1 MKKMRFAQK
10 TCALTACVMLMFS
23 CTKDEIVES
32 PTEEK
37 SSNTSQR
44 IDNTWTV
51 QVNGTGNNPFDIFVR
66 YRYEI
71 LSDGNV
77 FMRVSPDDKPFGG
90 RQRTELR
97 GNGEWNIGSNHTMS
111 VTLKINELASDT
123 RVVIGQIFSADS
135 NGDFMQV
142 FIDQGV
148 LKARG
153 GGQGTITLRTGI
165 KSGSTISF
173 IMKTNSGTTTVTSNK
188 KTLTSTDGAT
198 NCYFKTG
205 LYLLKNASGS
215 GVSPG
220 AAATFTRLEK
230 S

>member
-1 MKKMRFAQK
+1 MKFVKS
-10 TCALTACVMLMFS
+10 TCAITLCAMLMLS
-23 CTKDEIVES
+23 CTKDEVTESPIVE
-32 PTEEK
+32 K
-37 SSNTSQR
+37 STNTSQR

-51 QVNGTGNNPFDIFVR
+51 QVNGEGNKPFDTFVR

-97 GNGEWNIGSNHTMS
+97 GNGEWNIGTNHTMS
-111 VTLKINELASDT
+111 VTLKINELSSDS
-123 RVVIGQIFSADS
+123 RVVIGQIFEDGK
-135 NGDFMQV
+135 GDFMQV

-165 KSGSTISF
+165 KSGSTINF
-173 IMKTNSGTTTVTSNK
+173 IMKTNQGTTTVTSNQ
-188 KTLTSTDGAT
+188 KTLTSTAKAS

-205 LYLLKNASGS
+205 LYLLKNANGT

-220 AAATFTRLEK
+220 AAATFSRLEK

>member
-1 MKKMRFAQK
+1 MKKMKFVK
-10 TCALTACVMLMFS
+10 STCAITLCAMLMLS
-23 CTKDEIVES
+23 CSKDEVIAS
-32 PTEEK
+32 PEVEK
-37 SSNTSQR
+37 SSNISKR

-51 QVNGTGNNPFDIFVR
+51 QVNGVGNNPFDIFVR

-111 VTLKINELASDT
+111 ITLKINELSNDT
-123 RVVIGQIFSADS
+123 RVVIGQIFEEDK
-135 NGDFMQV
+135 GDFMQV

-165 KSGSTISF
+165 KSGSTINF
-173 IMKTNSGTTTVTSNK
+173 IMKTNQGTTTVTSNQ
-188 KTLTSTDGAT
+188 KTLTSTAKAS

-205 LYLLKNASGS
+205 LYLLKNANGT

-220 AAATFTRLEK
+220 AAATFSRLEK